1 MNTINMTIDASEL
14 TQALLKLAQVLENF
28 GQSSAAAVN
37 QAAQT
42 QTVAPAKAVQ
52 TPQKPSAA
60 LAEIPEATYTVEQVR
75 EALGNLSQA
84 KGKAIARG
92 ILQQLGVRSVS
103 DLEPGQFVQAM
114 QLIEGARV

>member
-14 TQALLKLAQVLENF
+14 TQALLKLTQALENF
-28 GQSSAAAVN
+28 GQSTAAVN
-37 QAAQT
+37 QAAPT
-42 QTVAPAKAVQ
+42 PAAASAKAAQ

-60 LAEIPEATYTVEQVR
+60 PVETPEATYTVEQVR
-75 EALGNLSQA
+75 EALGSLSQA

-103 DLEPGQFVQAM
+103 DLEPGQFGQAM
-114 QLIEGARV
+114 QLIEGANV

>member
-1 MNTINMTIDASEL
+1 MNTINITIDAPEL
-14 TQALLKLAQVLENF
+14 AAALHQLAQAIQG
-28 GQSSAAAVN
+28 GQAPATVPQKAAAVPVK
-37 QAAQT
+37 AA
-42 QTVAPAKAVQ
+42 Q

-60 LAEIPEATYTVEQVR
+60 PEKITEVSYTVEQVR
-75 EALGNLSQA
+75 EALGSLSQA

-103 DLEPGQFVQAM
+103 DLEPGQFGQAM

>member
-1 MNTINMTIDASEL
+1 MNTINMTIDAPEL
-14 TQALLKLAQVLENF
+14 TQALLKLAQALENF
-28 GQSSAAAVN
+28 GQAAVN

-42 QTVAPAKAVQ
+42 QTVAPAKDAQ

-103 DLEPGQFVQAM
+103 DLEPEQFGQAM